1 MFCFV
6 YFFLV
11 LSLQSDGLGIIY
23 LKNMGFVGADAKQFC
38 TTEILSC
45 IYLELLTGRM
55 GCQWCHIICVECRC
69 NSFIV
74 HFKHIDRHVSASMLN
89 FCCCSSLIRTL
100 SMIMSIPTGGQ
111 RQWQVAPQQLTESI
125 ANECSS
131 FLQQHLQRLYLIL
144 IPPTYLS
151 HLTASVK
158 SLTPRIKVINCLTLV
173 LFQPR

>member
-1 MFCFV
+1 M
-6 YFFLV
+6 
-11 LSLQSDGLGIIY
+11 GL
-23 LKNMGFVGADAKQFC
+23 VGADAQRFH

-45 IYLELLTGRM
+45 VYLELLTGRM

-89 FCCCSSLIRTL
+89 FCCCSSLIWTL

-131 FLQQHLQRLYLIL
+131 FLQQHLQRLFLIQ

-151 HLTASVK
+151 HPPASVK
-158 SLTPRIKVINCLTLV
+158 FLTSRIKAINRLAPV
-173 LFQPR
+173 LF